1 MKKSKIEMY
10 MHSTYYTEVLD
21 ENLNLCSTATS
32 FLYAYDF
39 KKNSQSFNIAM
50 VTNKHVV
57 EKAKYIRYTFNIN
70 DENNEIIPG
79 ETVKVTLD
87 ENDIKSFIYHPNGLD
102 LAAIDITDIILEYR
116 KTKNIFLNITPIA
129 PTQIPSDEEW
139 NNLNS
144 IEEVIM
150 IGYPKGIWDDINNL
164 PVFRKGVTAT
174 HPSYD
179 FKGQPEFLIDAACL
193 PGSSGSPVFLNN
205 TGYYWDKTTG
215 SYKLESKFYFLG
227 IQYQIPIHAV
237 IATSSCYE
245 TPVTLQSGEIVIA
258 KVPTNLGYI
267 IKSTELSFIEQLLN
281 KA

>member
-21 ENLNLCSTATS
+21 ENLNLHSTATS

-39 KKNSQSFNIAM
+39 KKDLDGFHVAM

-57 EKAKYIRYTFNIN
+57 ENAKYLRYTFNIN
-70 DENNEIIPG
+70 GENNEIIPG
-79 ETVKVTLD
+79 KTVKITLN
-87 ENDIKSFIYHPNGLD
+87 ENDIKNFVYHPDGLD
-102 LAAIDITDIILEYR
+102 LAAIDITDIILDYR
-116 KTKNIFLNITPIA
+116 KTKNIFLNITPIV
-129 PTQIPSDEEW
+129 PTQIPSDDEW

-174 HPSYD
+174 HPSYN

-237 IATSSCYE
+237 IATSSYYE
-245 TPVTLQSGEIVIA
+245 TPVTLQSGETVIA

-267 IKSTELSFIEQLLN
+267 IKSTELSFIKQLLN

>member
-1 MKKSKIEMY
+1 MKKSIIELY

-21 ENLNLCSTATS
+21 ENFNLCSTATS

-39 KKNSQSFNIAM
+39 KNNSQNFHVAM

-57 EKAKYIRYTFNIN
+57 EIAKYIRYTFNIN
-70 DENNEIIPG
+70 DENNNLIPG
-79 ETVKVTLD
+79 KTTTITFNE
-87 ENDIKSFIYHPNGLD
+87 EQIKNFVFHPSGID
-102 LAAIDITDIILEYR
+102 LAAIDITNIFVDYR
-116 KTKNIFLNITPIA
+116 ENKNIKLNLTPIS
-129 PTQIPSDEEW
+129 PMQIPSEDDW
-139 NNLNS
+139 KNLNS

-150 IGYPKGIWDDINNL
+150 IGYPKGIWDNVNNL
-164 PVFRKGVTAT
+164 PVFRKEVTAT

-179 FKGQPEFLIDAACL
+179 FKGNPEFLIDAACL

-205 TGYYWDKTTG
+205 TGYYWNKHTG
-215 SYKLESKFYFLG
+215 QYDLISKFYFLG
-227 IQYQIPIHAV
+227 IQYQIPIHSV
-237 IATSSCYE
+237 VATSSYYD
-245 TPVTLQSGEIVIA
+245 TPITLQSGETVIA